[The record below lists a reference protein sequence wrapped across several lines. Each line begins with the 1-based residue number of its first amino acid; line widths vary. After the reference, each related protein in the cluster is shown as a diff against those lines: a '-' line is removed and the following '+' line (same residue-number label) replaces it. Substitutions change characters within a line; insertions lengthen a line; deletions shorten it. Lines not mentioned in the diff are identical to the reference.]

1 LQCIVDDQMDF
12 IKQDPNGL
20 GSRDLRAVL
29 SNVIDIDEDGN
40 AVGVFAAVGNLHL
53 SRVVAIARD
62 EDGDLLLITDHA
74 QAVMEQLD
82 SWDDFVAD

>member
-1 LQCIVDDQMDF
+1 MEIITSNPD
-12 IKQDPNGL
+12 GL
-20 GSRDLRAVL
+20 GSRDIRHAL
-29 SNVIDIDEDGN
+29 SRVIDIDEDGN
-40 AVGVFAAVGNLHL
+40 EVALFAAVGNMHL

-74 QAVMEQLD
+74 QSVMEQLG

>member
-1 LQCIVDDQMDF
+1 MEIITQN
-12 IKQDPNGL
+12 PNGI
-20 GSRDLRAVL
+20 GSRDLRHML

-40 AVGVFAAVGNLHL
+40 EIMVFAAVGNLHL

-74 QAVMEQLD
+74 QSVMEQLD
-82 SWDDFVAD
+82 SWDDFLAD